1 MEKYYLS
8 FKHVK
13 NHDYINYKMQYDYNY
28 ISDYYV
34 FDSYEKL
41 YDAIATRC
49 YRNDNYYGDEDEYI
63 EHELM
68 KRLPEEEIKKHED
81 AEDLNEWLYEQ
92 LTEDDYKEICKNT
105 GIPFIAFDIEEE
117 MKHFKDDTIKLLNE
131 YDVLTQRKII
141 MNFFDYPWNQIE
153 YEVKSWFEG
162 DRDEFPSIG
171 NIELLKY

>member
-13 NHDYINYKMQYDYNY
+13 NHDFINYSMKNDYNY
-28 ISDYYV
+28 IGDYYV
-34 FDSYEKL
+34 FDSYEEL
-41 YDAIATRC
+41 YNAIATRC
-49 YRNDNYYGDEDEYI
+49 YKNDYYYGDEDEYI
-63 EHELM
+63 EYDLM
-68 KRLPEEEIKKHED
+68 KRLPEEEIKKHLD
-81 AEDLNEWLYEQ
+81 DSDLNEWLYEQ
-92 LTEDDYKEICKNT
+92 LTEEDWKEICKNT
-105 GIPFIAFDIEEE
+105 GIPFIVFDIEEE
-117 MKHFKDDTIKLLNE
+117 ISQFGDDTKQLLSE

-171 NIELLKY
+171 KEELLKY